1 MSKVVIGTETEGEIR
16 QRLMALARRAD
27 QGEALPEA
35 DYHLNFADAVHLF
48 SELTPQRLRILETL
62 KPGRTPSIS
71 ALAKYLG
78 RHYSTVYHDVQRL
91 IQLDLLAKDEAGR
104 VYVPWEAIEIRV
116 TLAAQ
121 QSAA

>member
-1 MSKVVIGTETEGEIR
+1 MSKVVIGTEAEVEIR
-16 QRLMALARRAD
+16 QRLMELARRAD
-27 QGEALPEA
+27 QGETLPEA

-62 KPGRTPSIS
+62 KQSRTQSVY
-71 ALAKYLG
+71 ALAKCLG
-78 RHYSTVYHDVQRL
+78 CHYSTVYHDVQRL
-91 IQLDLLAKDEAGR
+91 IQLDLIAKDEGGR
-104 VYVPWEAIEIRV
+104 VYVPWEVIEIRV

>member
-1 MSKVVIGTETEGEIR
+1 MSKAVIGIETEVETR
-16 QRLMALARRAD
+16 QRLMALACRAD
-27 QGEALPEA
+27 QGETLPEA

-62 KPGRTPSIS
+62 KQSRTQSID

-91 IQLDLLAKDEAGR
+91 IQLDLIAKDEKGQL
-104 VYVPWEAIEIRV
+104 YVPWEAIEIRV